1 MKKAL
6 RPQSS
11 FTLHASYK
19 YQVHTYMHRVHSCTR
34 RRGENFMHASRAV
47 PSSTAHVLSSH
58 VPVGNNEQELEI
70 SFHNVETRT
79 FAFTERRCSRNVE
92 HENGNVGYVSVP
104 RLLSSCPI
112 TYYSRCKSDTYVIR
126 NRRAG
131 KEKTRARRWKGEE
144 ACDAGD
150 PHGC

>member
-1 MKKAL
+1 MKKTFRL
-6 RPQSS
+6 QSS

-19 YQVHTYMHRVHSCTR
+19 YQVHSYMHRVHSCTR
-34 RRGENFMHASRAV
+34 RMGENFMHASRAV

-92 HENGNVGYVSVP
+92 HGNKRGPCFCSQAAKVRSTVEP
-104 RLLSSCPI
+104 RLHVLQEHGS
-112 TYYSRCKSDTYVIR
+112 
-126 NRRAG
+126 
-131 KEKTRARRWKGEE
+131 KTRINKKQAYTTPIVVCIYLC
-144 ACDAGD
+144 AIII
-150 PHGC
+150 